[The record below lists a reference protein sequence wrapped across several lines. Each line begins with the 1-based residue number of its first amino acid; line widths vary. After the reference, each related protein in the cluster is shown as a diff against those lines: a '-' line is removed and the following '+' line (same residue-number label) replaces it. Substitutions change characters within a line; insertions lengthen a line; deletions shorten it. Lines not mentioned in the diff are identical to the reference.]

1 MEQDLRDAI
10 DGGIAS
16 IKVNIDP
23 AFDVRNPPLSQR
35 DVYFLYPDEK
45 IINILFFYFLKK
57 VLQLLNFKS
66 GGFFPSLPF
75 SLKLKNYCFATS
87 G

>member
-45 IINILFFYFLKK
+45 IINIFF
-57 VLQLLNFKS
+57 
-66 GGFFPSLPF
+66 
-75 SLKLKNYCFATS
+75 
-87 G
+87 